1 MQWEQVAA
9 NLDTGRPAV
18 ACMMHHKVIEQRSR
32 GQGRFQPDEEQRIEE
47 AVRLY
52 GPNWGEV
59 ASHCGGGRS
68 RQQVMHH
75 YKNTMKPSRKG
86 KWLPEEDDLLLQ
98 VFSFLNERWSMHVRL
113 HHSLQG
119 CSAISRCCRPT
130 SL

>member
-9 NLDTGRPAV
+9 KLDTGRPAV
-18 ACMMHHKVIEQRSR
+18 ACMMPFKVIEQRSR

-52 GPNWGEV
+52 GPN
-59 ASHCGGGRS
+59 CGGGRS

-98 VFSFLNERWSMHVRL
+98 VYSFLNEWWSMHVML

-119 CSAISRCCRPT
+119 CSAISKCSRPT

>member
-1 MQWEQVAA
+1 MYMQWEQVAA
-9 NLDTGRPAV
+9 KLDTGRPAV
-18 ACMMHHKVIEQRSR
+18 ACMMRYKVIEQRSR

-47 AVRLY
+47 GVQLY

-59 ASHCGGGRS
+59 ASHCGGGRT

-98 VFSFLNERWSMHVRL
+98 VLTVQIDW
-113 HHSLQG
+113 
-119 CSAISRCCRPT
+119 
-130 SL
+130 